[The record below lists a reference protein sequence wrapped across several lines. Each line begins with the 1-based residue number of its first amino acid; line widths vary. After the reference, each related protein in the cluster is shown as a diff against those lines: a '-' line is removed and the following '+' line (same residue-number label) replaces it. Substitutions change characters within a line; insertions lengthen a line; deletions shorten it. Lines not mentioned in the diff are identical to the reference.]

1 MQRVLFLLPAL
12 LIISGC
18 QRTDKEQQVQEL
30 QHLMAEYQKL
40 PEYLQFWDLSDLFLL
55 KPVDQQ
61 IELKQ
66 AIEGVAYRYKLDSLY
81 FSAIDEPFVDYRTG
95 KIVNSFSSQQLRDS
109 FFLVVRQWEESS
121 FISNLYYLDAHRC
134 HYKRIEIDDSCT
146 LPNSKKQIFDKESF
160 KYLAQREET
169 PKKIRID
176 SVYQYLMACGFN
188 RFPSRFNNSC
198 IDGEV
203 ITVYCKTKD
212 DYKVS
217 VVHCPADL
225 HPLRVILNR
234 VKALL
239 EE

>member
-1 MQRVLFLLPAL
+1 MQRFLVFLLALLFL
-12 LIISGC
+12 GTC
-18 QRTDKEQQVQEL
+18 HRTDKDQQVEEL
-30 QHLMAEYQKL
+30 QRLMNEYREL
-40 PEYLQFWDLSDLFLL
+40 PEYLQFWDLSGLFLL
-55 KPVDQQ
+55 KPVAQQ

-66 AIEGVAYRYKLDSLY
+66 AIEGVAHRYKLDSLY

-95 KIVNSFSSQQLRDS
+95 KIVNSFPDQQPQDS

-121 FISNLYYLDAHRC
+121 FVSNLYYLDAHQC

-146 LPNSKKQIFDKESF
+146 LPNSKKQIFDKKCF
-160 KYLAQREET
+160 KYLDQKEET

-203 ITVYCKTKD
+203 ITVYFKTKD

-234 VKALL
+234 VKVLL